1 MILAIF
7 QILSLLLSALFYV
20 VIAQVILSWL
30 FVFGVINPQSG
41 FVRSL
46 VDALE
51 KITAPFYRPI
61 KKVMPDFGGI
71 DLSPMVLIL
80 AIIILRDIM
89 LPAIFS
95 EIGRAT
101 VL

>member
-7 QILSLLLSALFYV
+7 QILSLLLSALFWII
-20 VIAQVILSWL
+20 IAQVILSWL
-30 FVFGVINPQSG
+30 FVFGVINPSSG
-41 FVRSL
+41 FVRQL
-46 VDALE
+46 VEALE